1 MYRTRK
7 GLTSK
12 LVGVEDYIGDTIE
25 GKVRKI
31 VERKEPITDGAPL
44 IYTERKDGVQ
54 PSFNI
59 RTDRFEVAVD
69 AMDAVHKS
77 HIAKREARAKV
88 VEMNPKKDGGA
99 ESIQVT
105 GGDPQN

>member
-1 MYRTRK
+1 MYRKRNAK
-7 GLTSK
+7 VSLLT
-12 LVGVEDYIGDTIE
+12 GVEDYIGDTIE

-69 AMDAVHKS
+69 AMDVVHKS
-77 HIAKREARAKV
+77 HIAKREARGKV
-88 VEMNPKKDGGA
+88 VPMEPKKDGGA
-99 ESIQVT
+99 ESIQDT
-105 GGDPQN
+105 GGDPQK